1 MNNNAIDGQ
10 QRGQTEEDDMTT
22 GVRNAES
29 SQKD

>member
-10 QRGQTEEDDMTT
+10 RRGQTEEDDMTT